1 LVALV
6 VAISGSRNRQERS
19 DECVV
24 RMWKWKWGVWGE
36 EELGKRRAGGGQA
49 VREIVI
55 GVLGI
60 LNGSGSGDGR
70 SCTAKQRIVRKSK
83 NRE

>member
-1 LVALV
+1 MVT
-6 VAISGSRNRQERS
+6 ISGSHSRQERS

-24 RMWKWKWGVWGE
+24 RMWNWGLWGE

-49 VREIVI
+49 DREIVI

-60 LNGSGSGDGR
+60 LNGSGSGGGR
-70 SCTAKQRIVRKSK
+70 SCTTKHG
-83 NRE
+83 

>member
-1 LVALV
+1 
-6 VAISGSRNRQERS
+6 
-19 DECVV
+19 
-24 RMWKWKWGVWGE
+24 MWGE
-36 EELGKRRAGGGQA
+36 EELEKRRAGGGQA
-49 VREIVI
+49 AREIVI

-83 NRE
+83 DGG